1 MMEKVDLCI
10 TNGNVLNV
18 FTRSFEKN
26 TLWIKNGKIVAT
38 GNQFNTIQAK
48 TIINAS
54 DKYIVPGF
62 IDSHVHIESSLVA
75 PSELAKVI
83 LPMGTTSIFTDP
95 HEIANV
101 SGVDGIKYMIEDARQ
116 TPLDVFVM
124 LPSSVPCTPFED
136 NGATLKA
143 KDLHPLYK
151 FPEVKGLAEVM
162 DYPAV
167 EKRDTDIMEKIN
179 DALNHHLQVDGHG
192 AGMNREQLDV
202 YRQAGISTDHECT
215 DLQGINDRLAEGFK
229 VFLRE
234 GTVERDLQNTI
245 QIVNE
250 GNAQRFSF
258 CTDDKFINTIIEE
271 GGINFAIKL
280 AIQYGVK
287 PETAYTMASYN
298 AAMAHKIDD
307 LGALSTGYKA
317 DLVFINNPKAVDVN
331 KVMKDGKFIQENDF
345 ETKTLN
351 FQSNTMNH
359 HFTKADL
366 KLELSNDECNVIGI
380 CPNHI
385 ETKHL
390 IKKVPI
396 ENGEFKADLKNDV
409 LKMVDVE
416 RHHNSG
422 TYGLALVSG
431 FKLNEGAVAT
441 TVAHDSHNLL
451 AFGTSDDAIYRAIE
465 EVTKV
470 GGGIS
475 VVDDEKTLA
484 TMPLKIAGLMSDKSW
499 QKASEDLSAITNAYK
514 KISNDIDF
522 NPFITLSFLSLPVIP
537 TIKLTNRGLYD
548 FEQQKFINI
557 AR

>member
-1 MMEKVDLCI
+1 MQNVDLCI

-18 FTRSFEKN
+18 FTRTFEKN
-26 TLWIKNGKIVAT
+26 TLWIKNDKIVAT
-38 GNQFNTIQAK
+38 GDQFEEFHAK
-48 TIINAS
+48 NIINAS

-101 SGVDGIKYMIEDARQ
+101 SGVDGIKYMIKDARQ
-116 TPLDVFVM
+116 TPLDIFVM

-143 KDLHPLYK
+143 EDLHPLYK

-167 EKRDTDIMEKIN
+167 AAHDKDIMDKIN
-179 DALNHHLQVDGHG
+179 DALAHNLQVDGHG
-192 AGMNREQLDV
+192 AGMNRQQLDV

-215 DLQGINDRLAEGFK
+215 DLGGIHERLAEGFK

-258 CTDDKFINTIIEE
+258 CTDDKFINTIIDE

-298 AAMAHKIDD
+298 SAVAHKIEN
-307 LGALSTGYKA
+307 LGALSTGYQA
-317 DLVFINNPKAVDVN
+317 DLVFINDPKAVDVT
-331 KVMKDGKFIQENDF
+331 KVMKNGHFIKENDF
-345 ETKTLN
+345 KTKTLD
-351 FQSNTMNH
+351 FKANTMKH
-359 HFTKADL
+359 HFKKDDL
-366 KLELSNDECNVIGI
+366 KLTLNNNECNVIGI

-390 IKKVPI
+390 IKKVNVN
-396 ENGEFKADLKNDV
+396 NGEFEADLNNDI
-409 LKMVDVE
+409 LKMVDIE
-416 RHHNSG
+416 RHHNLG
-422 TYGLALVSG
+422 TFGLALVNG

-451 AFGTSDDAIYRAIE
+451 AFGTNDDAIYRAIE

-475 VVDDEKTLA
+475 VVDNEKTLA

-499 QKASEDLSAITNAYK
+499 QKASEDLDAITKAYE
-514 KISNDIDF
+514 KISQDIDF

-548 FEQQKFINI
+548 FDQQKFIDI
-557 AR
+557 ER

>member
-1 MMEKVDLCI
+1 
-10 TNGNVLNV
+10 
-18 FTRSFEKN
+18 
-26 TLWIKNGKIVAT
+26 
-38 GNQFNTIQAK
+38 
-48 TIINAS
+48 
-54 DKYIVPGF
+54 
-62 IDSHVHIESSLVA
+62 
-75 PSELAKVI
+75 
-83 LPMGTTSIFTDP
+83 
-95 HEIANV
+95 
-101 SGVDGIKYMIEDARQ
+101 
-116 TPLDVFVM
+116 
-124 LPSSVPCTPFED
+124 
-136 NGATLKA
+136 
-143 KDLHPLYK
+143 
-151 FPEVKGLAEVM
+151 
-162 DYPAV
+162 
-167 EKRDTDIMEKIN
+167 
-179 DALNHHLQVDGHG
+179 
-192 AGMNREQLDV
+192 MNREQLDV
-202 YRQAGISTDHECT
+202 YRQAEISTDHECT

-548 FEQQKFINI
+548 FEQQKKFINI